1 MPSRPVKEER
11 IEGVDVWE
19 RPVKQ
24 RAAWDC
30 QTVLT
35 TYSNMENHPKIIKEN
50 TLRKKIQI
58 DPKTGLPM
66 LVEAGKKQKAAGRS
80 RLRDQAEE
88 EEEANDDDEEE
99 VSISEWDI
107 DTSAAQFSFT
117 DESLSLLYVV
127 NLGVARSKSESKED
141 KKARKAALKEQ
152 KRSRRTE
159 KKATKEAFKNEEAK
173 QINTLQNQRVNKGV
187 KHIA

>member
-1 MPSRPVKEER
+1 MMKKKK
-11 IEGVDVWE
+11 VDQMM
-19 RPVKQ
+19 K
-24 RAAWDC
+24 
-30 QTVLT
+30 
-35 TYSNMENHPKIIKEN
+35 S
-50 TLRKKIQI
+50 
-58 DPKTGLPM
+58 
-66 LVEAGKKQKAAGRS
+66 
-80 RLRDQAEE
+80 
-88 EEEANDDDEEE
+88 E
-99 VSISEWDI
+99 VSKSEWDI
-107 DTSAAQFSFT
+107 DGSAAQFSFT
-117 DESLSLLYVV
+117 NEYLSPFHVV